1 MNSNN
6 SLKLYELASEIINKC
21 RSKKL
26 KISVAESCTGGLI
39 SSIITSIPGS
49 SDVFECGFITY
60 SNNSKRKLLNVSQN
74 TLSLYGAVS
83 KEVVIEMISGL
94 KLRTQSDI
102 LMAIS
107 GIAGPGGG
115 TKDKPEGLV
124 WISYAFKNNNIKTV
138 NQKYGPI
145 GRKLVREKSSIESL
159 KCLLSLL

>member
-1 MNSNN
+1 MHLKN
-6 SLKLYELASEIINKC
+6 SLKLYKLASEIINKC
-21 RSKKL
+21 RSKKF

-49 SDVFECGFITY
+49 SDVFECSFITY
-60 SNNSKRKLLNVSQN
+60 SNNSKRKFLNVSQN

-83 KEVVIEMISGL
+83 EEVVIEMISGL

-124 WISYAFKNNNIKTV
+124 WISYAFKNNNIKTAM
-138 NQKYGPI
+138 QKYGPI

-159 KCLLSLL
+159 KYLLSLL

>member
-21 RSKKL
+21 RSKKF

-60 SNNSKRKLLNVSQN
+60 SNNSKRKFLNVSQN

-83 KEVVIEMISGL
+83 EEVVIEMISGL

-124 WISYAFKNNNIKTV
+124 WISYAFKNNNIKTSK
-138 NQKYGPI
+138 QKYGPI
-145 GRKLVREKSSIESL
+145 GRKLVRDKSSIESL
-159 KCLLSLL
+159 KYLLSLL

>member
-21 RSKKL
+21 RSKKF

-60 SNNSKRKLLNVSQN
+60 SNNSKRKFLNVSQN
-74 TLSLYGAVS
+74 TLGLYGAVS
-83 KEVVIEMISGL
+83 EQVVIEMISGL

-102 LMAIS
+102 LLAIS

-124 WISYAFKNNNIKTV
+124 WISYAFKNSNIKTAK
-138 NQKYGPI
+138 QKYGPI

-159 KCLLSLL
+159 KYLLSLL

>member
-6 SLKLYELASEIINKC
+6 SLKLYKLASEIINKC

-60 SNNSKRKLLNVSQN
+60 SNSSKRKFLNVSQN
-74 TLSLYGAVS
+74 TLNLYGAVS
-83 KEVVIEMISGL
+83 EKVVIEMVNGL

-102 LMAIS
+102 LLAIS

-115 TKDKPEGLV
+115 SKDKPEGLV
-124 WISYAFKNNNIKTV
+124 WISYALKNNNINTAK
-138 NQKYGPI
+138 QKFGPI
-145 GRKLVREKSSIESL
+145 GRELVREKSSIESL
-159 KCLLSLL
+159 NSLFSLL

>member
-6 SLKLYELASEIINKC
+6 SLILYELASEIINKC
-21 RSKKL
+21 RSKKF

-60 SNNSKRKLLNVSQN
+60 SNNSKRKFLNVSQN

-83 KEVVIEMISGL
+83 EEVVIEMISGL
-94 KLRTQSDI
+94 KLHTQSDI
-102 LMAIS
+102 LLAIS

-124 WISYAFKNNNIKTV
+124 WISYAFKNNNIKTAK
-138 NQKYGPI
+138 QKYGPI

-159 KCLLSLL
+159 KYLLSLL

>member
-6 SLKLYELASEIINKC
+6 SLKLYKLASEIINKC
-21 RSKKL
+21 RSKKF

-60 SNNSKRKLLNVSQN
+60 SNNSKRKFLNVSQN

-83 KEVVIEMISGL
+83 EEVVIEMISGL
-94 KLRTQSDI
+94 KLHTQSDI
-102 LMAIS
+102 LLAIS

-124 WISYAFKNNNIKTV
+124 WISYAFKNNNIKTEK
-138 NQKYGPI
+138 QKYGPI

-159 KCLLSLL
+159 KYLLSLL

>member
-21 RSKKL
+21 RSKKF

-60 SNNSKRKLLNVSQN
+60 SNNSKRKFLNVSQN

-83 KEVVIEMISGL
+83 EEVVIEMISGL
-94 KLRTQSDI
+94 KLRTESDI

-124 WISYAFKNNNIKTV
+124 WISYAFKNNNIKTAM
-138 NQKYGPI
+138 QKYGPI

-159 KCLLSLL
+159 KYLLSLL